1 MLPFLLCVV
10 WCAVSQHVSE
20 SISRHADVNHQRPS
34 NSLQPS
40 GRAVVGVYI
49 GGWGPWRRSS
59 TFGSPTSQCH
69 LCCPRAGEAGRKH
82 STVGSSGFPCGPYLQ
97 PCEAH
102 TTYKRRGRL
111 GCMVRHIALLPS
123 AHGRA
128 DGDEGTCSFGGAR
141 TQNENDPD
149 TRSGG
154 RWGVHRAGRR
164 LKSCLV
170 PTVPING
177 GGLPAG
183 RGGPHL
189 RTTQCLAEENFGAR
203 HGTLRGLCHLRP
215 IWSQSIEGIEVQD
228 VRTDIIRLH
237 DEGVAG
243 PCNIHPVANVLQV
256 VENVPHN
263 AGRSGPRGVARVRD
277 GHRKIVEDVSI
288 GLAFDICCRRSCKV
302 IPVKQ
307 TSIKSTDGRKGRETT
322 SGWLQPEQTMGLCVP
337 HPGEG
342 RNVLQNTGS
351 HPCPCMDRV
360 RKSWSPEDTS
370 RAVSLQLPPRWIG
383 RHSTRHGERHR
394 HEGNTTEQPQ
404 EEEKVGQRRWR
415 RWRRPQT
422 FKRLGRKERREQ
434 RKRRSEMLRLEQRQ
448 RALWGLGAGATMCSK
463 GQTST
468 PLHEVRLPR
477 SSKPK
482 LHEERVRSNAADD
495 NDPKTGAAKQETTE
509 GAKSPNSYTYTYET
523 EDEEE
528 KGGDD
533 GGDEGPQEETP
544 LQAETLEEYY
554 TKRVFIFIH
563 HYAGAEDPLTTA
575 MRNETL
581 AQGIRLKAISVEKS
595 NGSGDLLA
603 DEPYATHLRWARRGY
618 IDAYHAGFPCSTFS
632 RLRWRRAPNMPG
644 PVRSAQEPYG
654 MKANTAAEQAECDRG
669 TIMAC
674 RAIDMATAV
683 CQKPQITTIP
693 PVATLENPP
702 PSNTEGHMSAWE
714 LSEMDKFRSTMPHY
728 EVEFNTCGYES
739 RIPIGKKHYKPQRF
753 EGSLQGLGTLRRECQ
768 CGYPGN
774 HEVITGQDRS
784 KASATYPGELCREYA
799 KLAI

>member
-1 MLPFLLCVV
+1 MFPSQSAAMQMSTISDLRTHYSLPDELWSAFTSVAGDPGEDPRLL
-10 WCAVSQHVSE
+10 AVLPANVISAALERARLDENTPLSAVQASHVGLIYSLARRIQHTKGGGDWDAWSDTSPFSHQPMDVQTVTKEPAASVGPE
-20 SISRHADVNHQRPS
+20 RKMKMTQILDQGDDGEFIVQGEDSRAAWYQQY
-34 NSLQPS
+34 L
-40 GRAVVGVYI
+40 
-49 GGWGPWRRSS
+49 
-59 TFGSPTSQCH
+59 
-69 LCCPRAGEAGRKH
+69 
-82 STVGSSGFPCGPYLQ
+82 STV
-97 PCEAH
+97 
-102 TTYKRRGRL
+102 
-111 GCMVRHIALLPS
+111 
-123 AHGRA
+123 
-128 DGDEGTCSFGGAR
+128 
-141 TQNENDPD
+141 
-149 TRSGG
+149 
-154 RWGVHRAGRR
+154 
-164 LKSCLV
+164 
-170 PTVPING
+170 

-189 RTTQCLAEENFGAR
+189 RTTQRLAEENFGAR

-528 KGGDD
+528 KG
-533 GGDEGPQEETP
+533 
-544 LQAETLEEYY
+544 
-554 TKRVFIFIH
+554 R
-563 HYAGAEDPLTTA
+563 
-575 MRNETL
+575 R
-581 AQGIRLKAISVEKS
+581 
-595 NGSGDLLA
+595 
-603 DEPYATHLRWARRGY
+603 RW
-618 IDAYHAGFPCSTFS
+618 
-632 RLRWRRAPNMPG
+632 W
-644 PVRSAQEPYG
+644 
-654 MKANTAAEQAECDRG
+654 
-669 TIMAC
+669 
-674 RAIDMATAV
+674 
-683 CQKPQITTIP
+683 
-693 PVATLENPP
+693 
-702 PSNTEGHMSAWE
+702 
-714 LSEMDKFRSTMPHY
+714 
-728 EVEFNTCGYES
+728 
-739 RIPIGKKHYKPQRF
+739 
-753 EGSLQGLGTLRRECQ
+753 
-768 CGYPGN
+768 
-774 HEVITGQDRS
+774 
-784 KASATYPGELCREYA
+784 
-799 KLAI
+799 

>member
-1 MLPFLLCVV
+1 M
-10 WCAVSQHVSE
+10 
-20 SISRHADVNHQRPS
+20 
-34 NSLQPS
+34 
-40 GRAVVGVYI
+40 
-49 GGWGPWRRSS
+49 
-59 TFGSPTSQCH
+59 
-69 LCCPRAGEAGRKH
+69 
-82 STVGSSGFPCGPYLQ
+82 
-97 PCEAH
+97 
-102 TTYKRRGRL
+102 

-203 HGTLRGLCHLRP
+203 HGTVRGLCHLRP

-563 HYAGAEDPLTTA
+563 HYAGAEDPLTTNLCSLIVIVWFLKMIVSFWVKQCSCFLLFNLGMVFQHVSFHFLGISFHA
-575 MRNETL
+575 KIET
-581 AQGIRLKAISVEKS
+581 
-595 NGSGDLLA
+595 
-603 DEPYATHLRWARRGY
+603 WRG
-618 IDAYHAGFPCSTFS
+618 G
-632 RLRWRRAPNMPG
+632 G
-644 PVRSAQEPYG
+644 RS
-654 MKANTAAEQAECDRG
+654 EQ
-669 TIMAC
+669 
-674 RAIDMATAV
+674 
-683 CQKPQITTIP
+683 K
-693 PVATLENPP
+693 
-702 PSNTEGHMSAWE
+702 HM
-714 LSEMDKFRSTMPHY
+714 L
-728 EVEFNTCGYES
+728 
-739 RIPIGKKHYKPQRF
+739 
-753 EGSLQGLGTLRRECQ
+753 
-768 CGYPGN
+768 
-774 HEVITGQDRS
+774 
-784 KASATYPGELCREYA
+784 
-799 KLAI
+799 